1 MIVQGVQY
9 MVLGMSV
16 VFLFLILLVLV
27 LKISS
32 FLLKKLERFLPLE
45 AAAEGG
51 ADSEGQR
58 IAAAIGA
65 AFAFMKNNTQSED
78 H

>member
-1 MIVQGVQY
+1 MIVQGVEY

-27 LKISS
+27 LKATSWL
-32 FLLKKLERFLPLE
+32 FRRLERFLPPE
-45 AAAEGG
+45 ATTAGVEN
-51 ADSEGQR
+51 ETQR

-65 AFAFMKNNTQSED
+65 VTAFIKHQTQSED
-78 H
+78 R